1 MLTLAAIKENPEEIV
16 RKLAKKHFDAK
27 ELINK
32 VLDLDK
38 PRRNSQSELDARL
51 ATLKNLSG
59 QIGKLMKEGKKEEA
73 DYATTIDL
81 DIDAFI
87 PESYIKNEY
96 QKLDIYKRIAT
107 IETEEEMDDMT
118 EELIDRFGDLPKK
131 VQQLLHIAAL
141 KSLAHSAYITAIE
154 QKGKDYKFIL
164 YEKANLDPAK
174 IPALLK
180 KYGNNMTFKAEAVPY
195 FLYQKKGRSGKE
207 KGENVLQ
214 MLREI
219 IESIRELR
227 LDQGS

>member
-1 MLTLAAIKENPEEIV
+1 
-16 RKLAKKHFDAK
+16 
-27 ELINK
+27 
-32 VLDLDK
+32 
-38 PRRNSQSELDARL
+38 
-51 ATLKNLSG
+51 
-59 QIGKLMKEGKKEEA
+59 
-73 DYATTIDL
+73 
-81 DIDAFI
+81 
-87 PESYIKNEY
+87 
-96 QKLDIYKRIAT
+96 
-107 IETEEEMDDMT
+107 MDDMT

-219 IESIRELR
+219 VESIRELR
-227 LDQGS
+227 LDQDS

>member
-1 MLTLAAIKENPEEIV
+1 MKVYRALPYAHFTANMYRGFWNWQKKENQGRAV
-16 RKLAKKHFDAK
+16 MMKKAAGYLALFSTISA
-27 ELINK
+27 L
-32 VLDLDK
+32 
-38 PRRNSQSELDARL
+38 S
-51 ATLKNLSG
+51 LSG
-59 QIGKLMKEGKKEEA
+59 CGTATKQEA
-73 DYATTIDL
+73 DSEAKADTYVTLRAITVGTM
-81 DIDAFI
+81 
-87 PESYIKNEY
+87 PENGMDEFY
-96 QKLDIYKRIAT
+96 
-107 IETEEEMDDMT
+107 EELDDMT

-227 LDQGS
+227 LD